1 MGLDIFSIQDIVFT
15 SVIVLMWALGFQSGM
30 HR

>member
-1 MGLDIFSIQDIVFT
+1 MGLDIFSVQDIIFT
-15 SVIVLMWALGFQSGM
+15 VSVVVLFALGFQSGM

>member
-1 MGLDIFSIQDIVFT
+1 MLSNFPIQDVIFAVAV
-15 SVIVLMWALGFQSGM
+15 VIVWALGFQSGM

>member
-1 MGLDIFSIQDIVFT
+1 MGLDIFSVQDIIFT
-15 SVIVLMWALGFQSGM
+15 VAVVVLFAMGFQSGM

>member
-1 MGLDIFSIQDIVFT
+1 MGLDIYSIQDIVFT
-15 SVIVLMWALGFQSGM
+15 CAVLLLWALGFQAGM